1 MRKTILMKLS
11 PAMSAF
17 GGKAD
22 IAITVLSSAARTST
36 NDFEDWI
43 VMCWIGTVRFAIFGM
58 ISKPF
63 DIRRFSLVASH
74 RTEP

>member
-1 MRKTILMKLS
+1 M
-11 PAMSAF
+11 
-17 GGKAD
+17 
-22 IAITVLSSAARTST
+22 AARFFRAPHVST

-43 VMCWIGTVRFAIFGM
+43 VMCSIGTVRFAIVGM

-63 DIRRFSLVASH
+63 DIRRFSLVAPH